1 MRTQAWRP
9 LPQLVLPADRSRAM
23 QPAPTS
29 RPSASAPAT
38 ARDDD
43 RRAAPQERD
52 VANFERALRQRSRP
66 RDQDRDGGQDEGARE
81 PKELPRDA
89 AAPAPLSPP
98 MPFALA
104 LAQAQAQAQP
114 AEAAQAAR
122 GQVKEPPL
130 ATQRAELALLAPAS
144 TPEAAR
150 AFEVSL
156 NGPLGAGGVTLH
168 AVAPAAGAG
177 WTLAI
182 GAHGLNPQDLRRNLG
197 RLEERLRAKALSHE
211 PVDVLDPLDPAGH
224 ADHSDHR
231 QDRS

>member
-1 MRTQAWRP
+1 MYPTP
-9 LPQLVLPADRSRAM
+9 SR
-23 QPAPTS
+23 
-29 RPSASAPAT
+29 ASAPAP
-38 ARDDD
+38 AAVRDDD
-43 RRAAPQERD
+43 HRAAPQERD
-52 VANFERALRQRSRP
+52 VADFERALRQRSRP
-66 RDQDRDGGQDEGARE
+66 RDQDRDDGHDEGARE
-81 PKELPRDA
+81 PKEPPRDA
-89 AAPAPLSPP
+89 AAPPPPSPP

-104 LAQAQAQAQP
+104 LAQAQAQP
-114 AEAAQAAR
+114 VEAAQAAR

-130 ATQRAELALLAPAS
+130 ATQRAELALSAPPS

-156 NGPLGAGGVTLH
+156 SEPLGAGGVTLH

-177 WTLAI
+177 WALAL

-211 PVDVLDPLDPAGH
+211 PVDLLDPLDPAGH
-224 ADHSDHR
+224 ADHSDPR